1 MEKALISVLLEE
13 FMDDSLEVDN
23 FILQTTSKA
32 SLANLSVLACFDDG
46 SRSAESI
53 PAEYD
58 EYDDIPS
65 PEPPRRKRRRGR
77 GRGRGRGA
85 SVGRKRGRGRGRG
98 RSFDPVPLEVL
109 AECVIPHYS
118 DIDFRIQFGM
128 SRVTFEELCT
138 QIAPALAYRTIT
150 AEKKVLL
157 TVWILRSRES
167 YGAVSERFDVSK
179 GFLHGIC
186 SSVCSALAA
195 IQKEFIK
202 MPEPQEF
209 EKIADGFYQRCQ
221 FPGVVGAIGCTHIP
235 IREPSKNTEWF
246 INKEGSFSIQLQA
259 VCDDQLKFLHVHTGC
274 PGLLNNAQ
282 VFFDSPL
289 FSQLEDNYLPSGK
302 HLLGDCSYPLKL
314 YLLVPFAETAE
325 MTKEQKKFNENLAY
339 TRSEVDLAMK
349 LLKQKFK
356 RLKFLDIK
364 QVDDM
369 SKVIKAACVLYNFI
383 LCKETIEDDV
393 NEIEL
398 VEEQDEFEVDLAPEP
413 YPVDS
418 ETDEDAHAKRL
429 AIVNSPL
436 CLQD

>member
-1 MEKALISVLLEE
+1 
-13 FMDDSLEVDN
+13 F
-23 FILQTTSKA
+23 Q
-32 SLANLSVLACFDDG
+32 
-46 SRSAESI
+46 
-53 PAEYD
+53 
-58 EYDDIPS
+58 
-65 PEPPRRKRRRGR
+65 
-77 GRGRGRGA
+77 
-85 SVGRKRGRGRGRG
+85 
-98 RSFDPVPLEVL
+98 
-109 AECVIPHYS
+109 
-118 DIDFRIQFGM
+118 
-128 SRVTFEELCT
+128 ELCT
-138 QIAPALAYRTIT
+138 HIAPALAYRTIT

-195 IQKEFIK
+195 IQKDFIK
-202 MPEPQEF
+202 LPEPHEF
-209 EKIADGFYQRCQ
+209 DRIADGFYQRCQ

-289 FSQLEDNYLPSGK
+289 FTRLEDNYLPSTK

-314 YLLVPFAETAE
+314 YLLVPFAETDE
-325 MTKEQKKFNENLAY
+325 MTNEQKRFNENLAY
-339 TRSEVDLAMK
+339 TRSEVDLAVK

-383 LCKETIEDDV
+383 LYKENIEDDV
-393 NEIEL
+393 KELEL
-398 VEEQDEFEVDLAPEP
+398 VEGQDEFEVDLAPEP
-413 YPVDS
+413 YPVNS
-418 ETDEDAHAKRL
+418 ETIESALTKRL
-429 AIVNSPL
+429 AIANSPMS
-436 CLQD
+436 LQE